1 MTGHK
6 FYCNIRA
13 NHYVNRGSWFFEVKI
28 TDMPE
33 GAATRIGWAQKNA
46 NLQVRLCLLNLYFFT
61 EEGYIL
67 DF

>member
-46 NLQVRLCLLNLYFFT
+46 NLQVICVICIFLRKRVIY
-61 EEGYIL
+61 
-67 DF
+67 